1 MTTKVKKKSAKK
13 EEDFSSSKEDKECI
27 LDDNSDMECDIGGTW
42 FQAMQYCKLH
52 NMDLVSV
59 ETEAEN
65 DFLYETMK
73 LLCKD
78 FGGDDE
84 YRFWSSGTTFS
95 YDKWAW
101 MGTGQPIKYFS
112 WMPKQ
117 PDNIKNDKCL
127 EIRCFSFL
135 VGGDDEYRFW
145 SSGSTFADDKWVW
158 MGTGLPI
165 KYFKWMP
172 KQPDNARDNEKCLE
186 IRYNPHDGILWN
198 DEYQNKDLH
207 VVCESKIS

>member
-1 MTTKVKKKSAKK
+1 
-13 EEDFSSSKEDKECI
+13 
-27 LDDNSDMECDIGGTW
+27 
-42 FQAMQYCKLH
+42 MQYCKLH

-73 LLCKD
+73 LL
-78 FGGDDE
+78 F
-84 YRFWSSGTTFS
+84 
-95 YDKWAW
+95 
-101 MGTGQPIKYFS
+101 
-112 WMPKQ
+112 
-117 PDNIKNDKCL
+117 
-127 EIRCFSFL
+127 
-135 VGGDDEYRFW
+135 GGDDEYRFW